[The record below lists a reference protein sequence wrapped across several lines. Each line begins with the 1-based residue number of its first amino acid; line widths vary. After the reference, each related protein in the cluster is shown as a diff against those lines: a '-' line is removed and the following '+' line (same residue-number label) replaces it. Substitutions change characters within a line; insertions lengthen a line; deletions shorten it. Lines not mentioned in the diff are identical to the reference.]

1 MCCLCC
7 AARAGQDHVI
17 YERSLAVEG
26 GHPQRQQQSLR
37 GGAEHWS
44 WSPVPRPPHRHG
56 GVGHR
61 INVNHVANWLAVNGL
76 SVCTHVC
83 LCPCSFGFPVEILP
97 QIKICSV
104 GISVSNIQTEIP
116 F

>member
-61 INVNHVANWLAVNGL
+61 INVNHVANWLPVNGL
-76 SVCTHVC
+76 SVC
-83 LCPCSFGFPVEILP
+83 LCVQLR
-97 QIKICSV
+97 
-104 GISVSNIQTEIP
+104 VSS
-116 F
+116 